1 MPPEDPVHR
10 PPPARHVAGGA
21 FDDRAAGE
29 PPARLRQ
36 VSRISR
42 PNGTSAGQAVSLT
55 LDALVDDPLERGDA
69 GAARHCTSRMAVMRP
84 RGLAASSP
92 VTRYV
97 GQWGRHN
104 PHWTHAASSSS
115 STSRG
120 PRSPARESAC
130 AACVARDRRA
140 GPLMRPGDAA
150 GVQAPRGVERLLD
163 PAVELGDRRCDGPG
177 GGRLRAVHGAD
188 PDLGNE
194 DP

>member
-1 MPPEDPVHR
+1 M
-10 PPPARHVAGGA
+10 AGGA
-21 FDDRAAGE
+21 PTIERGRGTPGEAAAGVAHQ
-29 PPARLRQ
+29 PPERH
-36 VSRISR
+36 V
-42 PNGTSAGQAVSLT
+42 GWAGGLAPLT

-130 AACVARDRRA
+130 AACVARIAERVRSC
-140 GPLMRPGDAA
+140 GQGIGRPGFRRPVGSNACLTRRLSSATA
-150 GVQAPRGVERLLD
+150 GATALAG
-163 PAVELGDRRCDGPG
+163 AGCGRCTVPTPTS
-177 GGRLRAVHGAD
+177 AT
-188 PDLGNE
+188 N
-194 DP
+194 